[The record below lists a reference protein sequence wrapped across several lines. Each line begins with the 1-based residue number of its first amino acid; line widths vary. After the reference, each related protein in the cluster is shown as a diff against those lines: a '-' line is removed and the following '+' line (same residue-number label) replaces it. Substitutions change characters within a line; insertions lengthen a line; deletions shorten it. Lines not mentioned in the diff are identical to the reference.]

1 MAMGSGS
8 PIDEDTIISAVN
20 VFQGRLGDCVQE
32 VRFKNSRNGAYEE
45 AMITPWE
52 ARLTISPGIHEKGGY
67 FDIQWW
73 RNGDYKYHY
82 REDGLEFRFG
92 READNASTNDPVR
105 HFHPPSNPS
114 QHVPSCIGP
123 GHPPERVTLAVISC
137 WLAAVKDSD
146 PKLLNS
152 QRNPP

>member
-8 PIDEDTIISAVN
+8 PIDQDAIISAAN
-20 VFQGRLGDCVQE
+20 AFQDRLGDCVHDVQFKNTRHGPYETDPICPRE
-32 VRFKNSRNGAYEE
+32 VR
-45 AMITPWE
+45 ITV
-52 ARLTISPGIHEKGGY
+52 SPGIHQKGAY

-92 READNASTNDPVR
+92 REEDNASTRNPVR

-114 QHVPSCIGP
+114 QHLQSCIGP
-123 GHPPERVTLAVISC
+123 DHPPERVTLAVIAC
-137 WLAAVKDSD
+137 WFAAAKNGTPS
-146 PKLLNS
+146 LLNS
-152 QRNPP
+152 QSNPP